1 MASFNRFKSF
11 LLYCLGFVLVSFVCD
26 IRYLRI
32 KIPEKKLCRAV
43 NKKLLEGISVSV
55 ETDGLMGISVLW
67 GDWDCRELVQRASF
81 NFGNSLCLPLLC
93 IRTNIL

>member
-1 MASFNRFKSF
+1 VASFNRFKSF

-55 ETDGLMGISVLW
+55 ETDGLMGISVQ
-67 GDWDCRELVQRASF
+67 CRDGNFVGSDASYF
-81 NFGNSLCLPLLC
+81 
-93 IRTNIL
+93 ILS